1 MEYTNTDKPLI
12 SVVIPAYREEGTL
25 RDTFSKI
32 TGYLVNKGNPYEI
45 LIVVDG
51 SPDKTL
57 EIAKEIATKDSNVK
71 VLINERNRGKGFSVK
86 RGMLEATGDYVL
98 FTDADLSTP
107 IEELDKLLFAL
118 RQDCDVA
125 IGSRALPGSQVKI
138 HQPFYREYSGRA
150 FNLIMRLI
158 TFLNIKDTQCGF
170 KCFTKKAV
178 KDVFKRQ
185 MLDGFSFDVE
195 DLYIA
200 KKLGYRIKE
209 VPVVWIDSEST
220 TVSFIKHS
228 IQMFIDLLMIRLNDY
243 KGRYS

>member
-1 MEYTNTDKPLI
+1 MAYTNTDKPLI

>member
-1 MEYTNTDKPLI
+1 MEYTDTGKTLI

-32 TGYLVNKGNPYEI
+32 TGYLANKGNPYEI

-86 RGMLEATGDYVL
+86 RGMLEAAGDYVL

-125 IGSRALPGSQVKI
+125 IGSRALPGSQIKI

-170 KCFTKKAV
+170 KCFTKKAA

-209 VPVVWIDSEST
+209 VPVVWINSEST

-228 IQMFIDLLMIRLNDY
+228 IQMFIDLLRIRLNDY
-243 KGRYS
+243 KSRYS